1 MKKVK
6 IKNDI
11 SNCHDV
17 VPEMFKFQ
25 GLTVTVK
32 EEWEDKFVVED
43 DDGGWIGKTD
53 MIEKI
58 INE

>member
-17 VPEMFKFQ
+17 VPEMLKFQ

-32 EEWEDKFVVED
+32 EEWKDKFFIEED
-43 DDGGWIGKTD
+43 GMGWSWYTD
-53 MIEKI
+53 MIEKV